1 MTYVEVSF
9 VSGHSDLIIDRL
21 NIKEKGPTKETLP
34 EVVIIND
41 CSVKQ
46 KPDDKKHDIKCEI
59 KKEQIF
65 QIKIPVK
72 AQSSI

>member
-1 MTYVEVSF
+1 M
-9 VSGHSDLIIDRL
+9 
-21 NIKEKGPTKETLP
+21 KEKGPTKETLP

-46 KPDDKKHDIKCEI
+46 KPDGKRHDIKCEI